1 MSILKFA
8 RQGILLKGSKQSAT
22 LSEAGTKGRSTSVR
36 SCARLLKSE
45 EGGPIIEFAFV
56 LPFMMVCLTGIFTFG
71 AAIYNALV
79 LTQATGAGA
88 QYLQT
93 DRGAS
98 DPCAATIGAIEAA
111 APNLK
116 PSSIT
121 LSISINGGTAVTA
134 QTCTSQS
141 TALSNAQG
149 EPVTVTT
156 KYPCSM
162 LVYGLNLGSC
172 QLSAQSTEYEY

>member
-1 MSILKFA
+1 MSIVSNMPEEAVAAKA
-8 RQGILLKGSKQSAT
+8 KDAPSAIHGRGSKRARALKNEDGST
-22 LSEAGTKGRSTSVR
+22 L
-36 SCARLLKSE
+36 L
-45 EGGPIIEFAFV
+45 EFAVV
-56 LPFMMVCLTGIFTFG
+56 LPWMMVCLTGIFTFG
-71 AAIYNALV
+71 VAIYNALV

-88 QYLQT
+88 QYIQT
-93 DRGAS
+93 DRGAA

-111 APNLK
+111 APNLR

-121 LSISINGGTAVTA
+121 LSISINGAAAVTG
-134 QTCTSQS
+134 QSCTGQA

-162 LVYGLNLGSC
+162 IVYGLSLGAC
-172 QLSAQSTEYEY
+172 QLQAQATEYEY